1 MLVGTAT
8 GREFN
13 VEAEHC
19 LAVQHRPDQ
28 VTVVIRD
35 CCRNDKTTI
44 DTMADGGLDIIGPEH
59 QVAEAEAFGLDKFLI
74 ARGTRCILDQFD
86 LDPVQLGEGKAPAPL
101 RIRCSAMSDDLADGS
116 RSVPV
121 LEQPVVGPEKLT
133 KHSCK
138 TLDAFNRNAQLTEH
152 AQR

>member
-101 RIRCSAMSDDLADGS
+101 RIRYAAMPDDLTDGL
-116 RSVPV
+116 RCVPV
-121 LEQPVVGPEKLT
+121 LERPVIDPQKRP
-133 KHSCK
+133 KHVRK
-138 TLDAFNRNAQLTEH
+138 AFDVSNRNAQLTEH